1 MPRPRHAPPGQ
12 LLGGEDLHPVT
23 ERTVAVEARAI
34 SFAFPLEQ
42 PILDH
47 VDLTVGREAVALT
60 GTSGTGKTTL
70 LHCLSGIL
78 VPSSGAVAVTG
89 HVITGMTTEE
99 RSAIRRRHVG
109 MVFQFSELIAEL
121 TLLEN
126 VSLPLELLGSPRRVA
141 TRTAR
146 DLLGELGISQLA
158 QRYPAQVSG
167 GQAQRAAV
175 ARALIHEPSV
185 VLADEPTGALDAATG
200 GRVLELLLDAARSRG
215 AAVVLATHDAAVAAL
230 ADRVVDMAEIGAP
243 HGARP
248 HPVA

>member
-1 MPRPRHAPPGQ
+1 M
-12 LLGGEDLHPVT
+12 T

-78 VPSSGAVAVTG
+78 VPSSGAVSVTG